1 MQGGLGDQITSAFD
15 GIQQSSGELKAN
27 LKGNMDSL
35 RTLMSTQGDQFGSD
49 LQEKFTSL
57 TSAFDEN
64 GDLIRSGIDANG
76 DFLFREINQNG
87 ELVISSVDNATGELL
102 NSQKF
107 NANLLTQDFD
117 SRFSSTEEFLTAISG
132 SIESVGSDMD
142 RSLTSMASGIESGFA
157 SRFDELS
164 EQERSGRAD
173 FVNRLTQVK
182 SMLTEGVADLD
193 AGMRN
198 RMTALGN
205 AFTDEGRLIA
215 NAVDKNGNILKREL
229 NDQGQL
235 ILSTYSRMNG
245 EMVDQQALDINRLM
259 KEISDRSIVQGSN
272 ANMGGKSPT
281 AGAPAP
287 AAVYSGFASPYAR
300 TY

>member
-1 MQGGLGDQITSAFD
+1 L
-15 GIQQSSGELKAN
+15 
-27 LKGNMDSL
+27 
-35 RTLMSTQGDQFGSD
+35 
-49 LQEKFTSL
+49 
-57 TSAFDEN
+57 
-64 GDLIRSGIDANG
+64 
-76 DFLFREINQNG
+76 
-87 ELVISSVDNATGELL
+87 LVV
-102 NSQKF
+102 
-107 NANLLTQDFD
+107 
-117 SRFSSTEEFLTAISG
+117 
-132 SIESVGSDMD
+132 
-142 RSLTSMASGIESGFA
+142 
-157 SRFDELS
+157 DELS